1 MNSLRRRI
9 TAGLAAVAT
18 ALTGGL
24 VLTPAASAAPEEP
37 IPAMSDADTVSA
49 DLLPAPQ
56 INGVVWQQEVV
67 GSTVYAVGN
76 FTKARPAGSAAGQ
89 NEVDR
94 THILAYNIDT
104 GELLPFAPV
113 LNGQVYDAEVS
124 PDGKTLYIGGAFTSV
139 DGQSRYRAAA
149 FDTATG
155 ALKAWR
161 PILNYNVTTMTI
173 TDSTVY
179 MGGMFATVNNETRTR
194 LVGVD
199 TRTGTTNTPLNATIP
214 DGDVRGV
221 QISPDGTN
229 VVISGSFTSVN
240 GSNRPGFGLA
250 RLDVAT
256 SESLPFPVNNVVRN
270 ATAKSAVYSLNSD
283 ESGIY
288 GTGYDFGGPSE
299 FEGGFHADWEGN
311 IIWLDGCKGDSY
323 DIWPDGNLVY
333 QASHKH
339 NCAPLGNFP
348 QTNPWT
354 YHHASANTNYA
365 TGVNVSG
372 AFAGQPAPTM
382 YAFRPEFTPG
392 TFTGASQATWTVTGT
407 DKYVLY
413 AGEFP
418 RVNNT
423 AQQGIARFAQRDIAP
438 NKQGP
443 MIGAAAGTP
452 TLSVVPHTGLRVS
465 VPGNYDRDDYQLRYT
480 VYRNNT
486 NTVIYEGVRDSR
498 WYDRSGF
505 SIIDSGAT
513 PGETVRYRVRVT
525 DPQGN
530 AAHSNWAE
538 TVAPDASPL
547 SAVAGKVLADEPLHY
562 WRLTEPQGTASY
574 DWSGSAD
581 LTLRST
587 DRGRDGLDGQLAT
600 RFRGSSSSY
609 GSSSVLEVGRDT
621 FTLEVW
627 FNTTQ
632 RGGGKILG
640 FGNRSTGNSGSYDR
654 HLYLD
659 NQNRLAFGV
668 YPGVQR
674 VLQTTDAMNDGQWH
688 HAVGTL
694 DASGMRL
701 YVDGQLVG
709 ERTDTTSGQAY
720 NGYWRV
726 GGDNTWSGNAYFNGV
741 VSDAA
746 VYAKALTAEQVAR
759 HFNAGIP
766 QPPVADFE
774 VSTHGLDASFD
785 ASTSS
790 VIDGEIVD
798 YAWEFGDGSTGTGAT
813 ASREY
818 AAAGTYNVKLTVTDD
833 RGATT
838 SVTKAVE
845 VAELPNDA
853 PVALFDVDV
862 TGLEISV
869 DASDSSD
876 ADGSIASYAWEF
888 GDGATGAGVTAAHE
902 YAAAGTY
909 NVKLTVTDDRGA
921 TGTVTRTIE
930 VAEIPNAAPVAEFDV
945 DVTGLEISV
954 DASDSSDADGEI
966 VEYAWDF
973 GDDTT
978 GTGATASHEYT
989 AAGTYEVT
997 LTVTDDRGATG
1008 TVTKAVEVAEIP
1020 NAAPVAEFSSSA
1032 DGLEVAFDGSAST
1045 DADGSIVSYAWEFG
1059 DNATGTGATASHE
1072 YAAAGTYN
1080 VKLTVTDDRG
1090 ATGTVT
1096 KTIEVAEAPV
1106 IVPEA
1111 NFTTTFA
1118 GLTASFDGSSSSVEG
1133 GSIVSYAW
1141 EFGDNATGTG
1151 ATASHEYAAAG
1162 TYNVKLTV
1170 TDNRGAT
1177 GTVTKAIEVAEIPN
1191 AAPVAEFSSSADG
1204 LEVAFDGSASSDA
1217 DGSIVSYAWEFGD
1230 NATGT
1235 GAKPSHEYS
1244 AAGTYNVK
1252 LTVTDDRGATG
1263 TATRSVTVTEST
1275 EPAAALARDM
1285 FNRVVSNGW
1294 GSAQVGGPWTVGAGT
1309 ANRYSVADG
1318 LAKQT
1323 IHGAG
1328 HTTRMNL
1335 AGVSSEST
1343 DFRFQVGADK
1353 TPSANMLVRGVVRRV
1368 GSAEYAAQVT
1378 FQPDGT
1384 PLLHLNVAG
1393 SPVVGGTISGV
1404 TLAPGERL
1412 NVAVQAE
1419 GTSPTVL
1426 RVKVWKVGAAEPTNW
1441 NYTFTD
1447 ATEALQVPGSLSLVS
1462 YLGSSATNAPIEVSF
1477 SNLWS
1482 GPVVEEPVTPQDS
1495 NLPQEYDSLD
1505 EAIAAMGLPEDA
1517 NYVYWRPDQEGAP
1530 QDFWAFAKQYA
1541 NDSTRHNT
1549 IVVLEKRT
1557 DAFGNAKPYVIDGSR
1572 GFMFDVPANKRVTGK
1587 KPWVTGPNGEQTVE
1601 AGAFELEAE
1610 TGLYGQCAR
1619 APRGVVALSAK
1630 AVLQVEN
1637 PKAMN
1642 AIPDPDKSPRFY
1654 FPNGDAMG
1662 GIITGLQY
1670 AVLRSNHLNSVWANV
1685 TLKVNGSFGDAC
1697 FHGIGATS
1705 ANVGESKPGTA
1716 LIVQCLIDGAWKGR
1730 SDVPNGEAGG
1740 LSLNHS
1746 VVTLRN
1752 TTVRCPATGAS
1763 SPIMWN
1769 NTRAGSTCTD
1779 VTVEGKVTHG
1789 MTTLWKSRGL
1799 HTFTRFTFKGDNKAA
1814 NFESCYADFHAVI
1827 NNCSF
1832 HMERL
1837 GPVIQIKPEF
1847 GSVKVDISSD
1857 TTFNDPNNGN
1867 PPVAR
1872 LRSYGFKN
1880 QKKSDI
1886 RFPGAKIE
1894 YLLWTNDED
1903 PWLQ

>member
-1335 AGVSSEST
+1335 AGVSSDST

-1353 TPSANMLVRGVVRRV
+1353 TPSANMLVRGVVRSVGSSSYAAQVTFQASGGVGLHILRNGTPVRGGTVSGLTVAPGERLNVAVQAEGTSPTELRVKVWKIGTAEPANWNYTLTDATEALQVPGSLSLVSYLSGSATNAPIEVSFSNVWAGPVGTVPGGESPNVAPVAEFSSSADGLEVAFDGSASSDADGSIVSYAWNFGDGRTGTGATASHEYAAAGSYEVTLTVTDDRGTQGSATRTVTVSEDSEPAVVLARDVFDRSVSNGWGSAQVGGPWTVGIDAASHYSVTNGVGKLSIPGAGRTLRMNLAEVNSESTDFRFQVGANKTPSANMLVRGAVRRV

-1378 FQPDGT
+1378 FEASGGVGLHILRNGT
-1384 PLLHLNVAG
+1384 PMR
-1393 SPVVGGTISGV
+1393 GGTVSGLTV
-1404 TLAPGERL
+1404 APGERL

-1426 RVKVWKVGAAEPTNW
+1426 RVKVWKVGTAEPANW
-1441 NYTFTD
+1441 NYTLTD
-1447 ATEALQVPGSLSLVS
+1447 ATEALQVPGSLSLVA
-1462 YLGSSATNAPIEVSF
+1462 YLGGSATNAPIEVSF
-1477 SNLWS
+1477 ANLWA
-1482 GPVVEEPVTPQDS
+1482 GPV
-1495 NLPQEYDSLD
+1495 
-1505 EAIAAMGLPEDA
+1505 
-1517 NYVYWRPDQEGAP
+1517 
-1530 QDFWAFAKQYA
+1530 
-1541 NDSTRHNT
+1541 
-1549 IVVLEKRT
+1549 
-1557 DAFGNAKPYVIDGSR
+1557 
-1572 GFMFDVPANKRVTGK
+1572 
-1587 KPWVTGPNGEQTVE
+1587 
-1601 AGAFELEAE
+1601 
-1610 TGLYGQCAR
+1610 
-1619 APRGVVALSAK
+1619 
-1630 AVLQVEN
+1630 
-1637 PKAMN
+1637 
-1642 AIPDPDKSPRFY
+1642 
-1654 FPNGDAMG
+1654 
-1662 GIITGLQY
+1662 
-1670 AVLRSNHLNSVWANV
+1670 
-1685 TLKVNGSFGDAC
+1685 
-1697 FHGIGATS
+1697 GAT
-1705 ANVGESKPGTA
+1705 
-1716 LIVQCLIDGAWKGR
+1716 
-1730 SDVPNGEAGG
+1730 
-1740 LSLNHS
+1740 
-1746 VVTLRN
+1746 
-1752 TTVRCPATGAS
+1752 PA
-1763 SPIMWN
+1763 
-1769 NTRAGSTCTD
+1769 
-1779 VTVEGKVTHG
+1779 
-1789 MTTLWKSRGL
+1789 
-1799 HTFTRFTFKGDNKAA
+1799 
-1814 NFESCYADFHAVI
+1814 
-1827 NNCSF
+1827 
-1832 HMERL
+1832 
-1837 GPVIQIKPEF
+1837 Q
-1847 GSVKVDISSD
+1847 
-1857 TTFNDPNNGN
+1857 
-1867 PPVAR
+1867 
-1872 LRSYGFKN
+1872 
-1880 QKKSDI
+1880 
-1886 RFPGAKIE
+1886 
-1894 YLLWTNDED
+1894 
-1903 PWLQ
+1903 